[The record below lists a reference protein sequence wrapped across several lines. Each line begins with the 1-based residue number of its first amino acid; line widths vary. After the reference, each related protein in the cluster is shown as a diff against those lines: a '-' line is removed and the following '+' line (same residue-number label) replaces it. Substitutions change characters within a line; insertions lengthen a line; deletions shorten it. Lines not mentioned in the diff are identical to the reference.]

1 MRLGKQ
7 LKDFTLCLNMLLL
20 CAIDFVDG
28 FQFVPRKTVLSLPRE
43 RGETA
48 FTLGLGRKE
57 GRKESRR

>member
-28 FQFVPRKTVLSLPRE
+28 FQFVPRKQFVLC
-43 RGETA
+43 RGKGEK
-48 FTLGLGRKE
+48 LHLH
-57 GRKESRR
+57 